1 LEVVWVDESQNRPV
15 PVDNDDAFMPRDGL
29 ACTFWDT
36 YVLGIDSRHRTQPN
50 PSRTEPYGLDRAF
63 HALADR
69 SRERLAIGPASV
81 SELAGPLQMTLAA
94 VVQHIQVLEAS
105 GVVTSEKVGRV
116 RLCRIEPA
124 AMSAVEGWMVERRR
138 AWGARL
144 DRLGEVLREESAKQ
158 PNEEN
163 I

>member
-1 LEVVWVDESQNRPV
+1 MLDQH
-15 PVDNDDAFMPRDGL
+15 
-29 ACTFWDT
+29 
-36 YVLGIDSRHRTQPN
+36 ID
-50 PSRTEPYGLDRAF
+50 LDRAF

-69 SRERLAIGPASV
+69 SRRSMVERLAIGPASV
-81 SELAGPLQMTLAA
+81 SELAEPLRMTLAA
-94 VVQHIQVLEAS
+94 VVQHVQVLEAS

-124 AMSAVEGWMVERRR
+124 AMSVVEGWMVERRR

-144 DRLGEVLREESAKQ
+144 DRLGEVLREENAKQ

>member
-1 LEVVWVDESQNRPV
+1 MLDQQ
-15 PVDNDDAFMPRDGL
+15 
-29 ACTFWDT
+29 
-36 YVLGIDSRHRTQPN
+36 ID
-50 PSRTEPYGLDRAF
+50 LDRAF

-69 SRERLAIGPASV
+69 SRRKMVERLAIGPASV

-94 VVQHIQVLEAS
+94 VVQHVQVLEAS

-138 AWGARL
+138 AWAARL
-144 DRLGEVLREESAKQ
+144 DRLGEVLAEENAKQ